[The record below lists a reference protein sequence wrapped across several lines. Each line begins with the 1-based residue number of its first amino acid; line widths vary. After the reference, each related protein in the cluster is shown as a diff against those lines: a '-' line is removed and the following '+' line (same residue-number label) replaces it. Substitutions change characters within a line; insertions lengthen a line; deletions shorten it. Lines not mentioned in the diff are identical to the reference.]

1 MQKSSIQYILKLS
14 IPIFFANLAIPM
26 VGIIDTA
33 LMGNLGSLSY
43 LSATS
48 VAANLFSMIFW
59 SFGFLRMGTV
69 GMVSQANGRNDY
81 TEILN
86 IVVRNLLFVLA
97 ISITI
102 ILLQNLILSLSLK
115 IFDLSEATRNLYEQ
129 YFKIRVYSAPGELTL
144 YIITG
149 LFVGLQKTKTSSLA
163 VGFFSILNI
172 LLSIV
177 LVTKFDLNIKGVAYG
192 TLFSALIT
200 SIIFLIYMFWYL
212 SKYTKITIN
221 FAQIFNL
228 KKIKNIF
235 NINLNI
241 FIRTILLTFS
251 FLWFTYLGTQIG
263 ETYVAANFNLK
274 KIKNIFN
281 INLNIFIRTILLTFS
296 FLWFTYLGTQIGEN
310 YVAANAIL
318 INLVFLSAFIL
329 DAYAFST
336 EGIVGYSL
344 GKKDLNLFKNIVK
357 NSFILSSISGLII
370 SIIFFFTNNLVINL
384 MSDINEIR
392 ELSSSYAVWLIILP
406 VISSFCYQF
415 DGIFIGAS
423 QTKELRNAMIF
434 SVFSYLLI
442 SILLIKFLFNTG
454 IWISLC
460 IFMILRAVSLF
471 YYLDKIYLRFRKN

>member
-263 ETYVAANFNLK
+263 ED
-274 KIKNIFN
+274 
-281 INLNIFIRTILLTFS
+281 
-296 FLWFTYLGTQIGEN
+296 

-384 MSDINEIR
+384 MSNIDEIR
-392 ELSSSYAVWLIILP
+392 KLSSSYVVWLIILP

-460 IFMILRAVSLF
+460 IFMILRAISLF

>member
-129 YFKIRVYSAPGELTL
+129 YFKIRVYSAPGELIL

-212 SKYTKITIN
+212 SRYTKIIIN

-228 KKIKNIF
+228 KKIN
-235 NINLNI
+235 
-241 FIRTILLTFS
+241 
-251 FLWFTYLGTQIG
+251 
-263 ETYVAANFNLK
+263 
-274 KIKNIFN
+274 NIFN

-460 IFMILRAVSLF
+460 IFMVLRAVSLF

>member
-1 MQKSSIQYILKLS
+1 MQKSSIKYILKLS
-14 IPIFFANLAIPM
+14 IPIFFANLAVPM

-33 LMGNLGSLSY
+33 LMGNLGNLSY

-48 VAANLFSMIFW
+48 IAANLFSMIFW

-69 GMVSQANGRNDY
+69 GMVSQANGKNDY
-81 TEILN
+81 SEILN
-86 IVVRNLLFVLA
+86 IVIRNLLFVAL
-97 ISITI
+97 ISIII
-102 ILLQNLILSLSLK
+102 ILLQNFILNLSLK
-115 IFDLSEATRNLYEQ
+115 IFDLSENTKDLYEQ
-129 YFKIRVYSAPGELTL
+129 YFRIRVYSAPGELTL

-149 LFVGLQKTKTSSLA
+149 LFVGLQKTKTSSFA
-163 VGFFSILNI
+163 VGFFSLLNI
-172 LLSIV
+172 LISVV
-177 LVTKFDLNIKGVAYG
+177 LVVIFDLNIKGVAYG
-192 TLFSALIT
+192 TFFSALIT
-200 SIIFLIYMFWYL
+200 SSIFLFYTFFYL
-212 SKYTKITIN
+212 SQFTKIKID
-221 FAQIFNL
+221 FEQILNL
-228 KKIKNIF
+228 NQIKNIF

-263 ETYVAANFNLK
+263 ED
-274 KIKNIFN
+274 
-281 INLNIFIRTILLTFS
+281 
-296 FLWFTYLGTQIGEN
+296 

-370 SIIFFFTNNLVINL
+370 SIIYFFAHEHVINL
-384 MSDINEIR
+384 MSDLEEIR
-392 ELSSSYAVWLIILP
+392 KLSSSYVIWLIILP
-406 VISSFCYQF
+406 LISSFCYQF

-434 SVFSYLLI
+434 SVLSYLII
-442 SILLIKFLFNTG
+442 SIVLTKLLLNNG

-460 IFMILRAVSLF
+460 IFMILRALSLF
-471 YYLDKIYLRFRKN
+471 YYLNKIYLRFKS

>member
-69 GMVSQANGRNDY
+69 GMVSQANGRNNY

-115 IFDLSEATRNLYEQ
+115 IFDLSEDTRNLYEQ

-212 SKYTKITIN
+212 SKYTKIIIN

-228 KKIKNIF
+228 KKIN
-235 NINLNI
+235 
-241 FIRTILLTFS
+241 
-251 FLWFTYLGTQIG
+251 
-263 ETYVAANFNLK
+263 
-274 KIKNIFN
+274 NIFN

-423 QTKELRNAMIF
+423 QSKELRNAMIF

>member
-1 MQKSSIQYILKLS
+1 MQKSSIKYILKLS
-14 IPIFFANLAIPM
+14 IPIFFANLAVPM

-33 LMGNLGSLSY
+33 LMGNLGNLSY

-81 TEILN
+81 SEILN
-86 IVVRNLLFVLA
+86 IVIRNLLFVAL
-97 ISITI
+97 ISIII
-102 ILLQNLILSLSLK
+102 ILLQNLILNLSLK
-115 IFDLSEATRNLYEQ
+115 IFDLSETTRDLYEQ
-129 YFKIRVYSAPGELTL
+129 YFRIRVYSAPGELTL

-149 LFVGLQKTKTSSLA
+149 LFVGLQKTKTSSFA
-163 VGFFSILNI
+163 VGFFSLLNI
-172 LLSIV
+172 LISIV
-177 LVTKFDLNIKGVAYG
+177 LVAIFDLNIKGVAYG

-200 SIIFLIYMFWYL
+200 SSIFLFYTFFYL
-212 SKYTKITIN
+212 SKFTKIKIN
-221 FAQIFNL
+221 FGQILNL
-228 KKIKNIF
+228 NKIKDIF

-263 ETYVAANFNLK
+263 EDYVAAN
-274 KIKNIFN
+274 
-281 INLNIFIRTILLTFS
+281 T
-296 FLWFTYLGTQIGEN
+296 
-310 YVAANAIL
+310 IL

-344 GKKDLNLFKNIVK
+344 GRKDLNLFKNIVK
-357 NSFILSSISGLII
+357 NSFILSSVSGLII
-370 SIIFFFTNNLVINL
+370 SIIYFFSYEQVINL
-384 MSDINEIR
+384 MSDLEEIR
-392 ELSSSYAVWLIILP
+392 KLSSSYVIWLIIFPL
-406 VISSFCYQF
+406 ISSFCYQF

-434 SVFSYLLI
+434 SVFSYLII
-442 SILLIKFLFNTG
+442 SIFLTKLLFNNG

-460 IFMILRAVSLF
+460 IFMILRALSLF
-471 YYLDKIYLRFRKN
+471 HYLDKIYLRFKS

>member
-81 TEILN
+81 SEILN
-86 IVVRNLLFVLA
+86 IVIRNLLFVLA

-177 LVTKFDLNIKGVAYG
+177 LVTRFDLNIKGVAYG

-263 ETYVAANFNLK
+263 EDF
-274 KIKNIFN
+274 
-281 INLNIFIRTILLTFS
+281 
-296 FLWFTYLGTQIGEN
+296 
-310 YVAANAIL
+310 VAANAIL

-460 IFMILRAVSLF
+460 IFMILRAISLF

>member
-1 MQKSSIQYILKLS
+1 MQKSSIKYILKLS
-14 IPIFFANLAIPM
+14 IPIFFANLAVPM

-33 LMGNLGSLSY
+33 LMGNLGNLSY

-81 TEILN
+81 SEILN
-86 IVVRNLLFVLA
+86 IVIRNLLFVAL
-97 ISITI
+97 ISIII
-102 ILLQNLILSLSLK
+102 ILLQNLILNLSLK
-115 IFDLSEATRNLYEQ
+115 IFDLSETTRDLYEQ
-129 YFKIRVYSAPGELTL
+129 YFRIRVYSAPGELTL

-149 LFVGLQKTKTSSLA
+149 LFVGLQKTKTSSFA
-163 VGFFSILNI
+163 VGFFSLLNI
-172 LLSIV
+172 LISIV
-177 LVTKFDLNIKGVAYG
+177 LVAIFDLNIKGVAYG
-192 TLFSALIT
+192 TLFSALVT
-200 SIIFLIYMFWYL
+200 SSIFLFYTFFYL
-212 SKYTKITIN
+212 SKFTKIKID
-221 FAQIFNL
+221 FGQILNL
-228 KKIKNIF
+228 NKIKDIF

-263 ETYVAANFNLK
+263 ED
-274 KIKNIFN
+274 
-281 INLNIFIRTILLTFS
+281 
-296 FLWFTYLGTQIGEN
+296 

-344 GKKDLNLFKNIVK
+344 GRKDLNLFKNIVK
-357 NSFILSSISGLII
+357 NSFILSSVSGLII
-370 SIIFFFTNNLVINL
+370 SIIYFFSYEQVINL
-384 MSDINEIR
+384 MSDLEEIR
-392 ELSSSYAVWLIILP
+392 KLSSSYVIWLIILP
-406 VISSFCYQF
+406 LISSFCYQF

-423 QTKELRNAMIF
+423 QTKELRNAMMF
-434 SVFSYLLI
+434 SVLSYLII
-442 SILLIKFLFNTG
+442 SIVLTKLIFNNG

-460 IFMILRAVSLF
+460 VFMILRALSLF
-471 YYLDKIYLRFRKN
+471 YYLDKIYLRFKS

>member
-26 VGIIDTA
+26 VGIIDTT

-69 GMVSQANGRNDY
+69 GMVSQANGRNDHS
-81 TEILN
+81 EILN
-86 IVVRNLLFVLA
+86 IIIRNLLFVLT
-97 ISITI
+97 ISI
-102 ILLQNLILSLSLK
+102 ILILIQNLILNLSLK
-115 IFDLSEATRNLYEQ
+115 IFDLSEATKDLYKQ
-129 YFKIRVYSAPGELTL
+129 YFKIRIYSAPGELTL

-149 LFVGLQKTKTSSLA
+149 LFVGLQKTKTSSFA

-172 LLSIV
+172 LISV
-177 LVTKFDLNIKGVAYG
+177 ALVTKFDLNIKGVAYG
-192 TLFSALIT
+192 TFFSALIT
-200 SIIFLIYMFWYL
+200 SIIFLIYTFWYL
-212 SKYTKITIN
+212 SKYAKIEIK
-221 FAQIFNL
+221 FGQILNL
-228 KKIKNIF
+228 KKIKDIF
-235 NINLNI
+235 NININI

-251 FLWFTYLGTQIG
+251 FLWFTYLGTKIG
-263 ETYVAANFNLK
+263 ED
-274 KIKNIFN
+274 
-281 INLNIFIRTILLTFS
+281 
-296 FLWFTYLGTQIGEN
+296 

-344 GKKDLNLFKNIVK
+344 GKKDLTLFKNIVR

-370 SIIFFFTNNLVINL
+370 SIIFFFTNNFVINF
-384 MSDINEIR
+384 MSDIDEIR
-392 ELSSSYAVWLIILP
+392 KLSSSYVIWLIILP

-423 QTKELRNAMIF
+423 QKKELRNAMIF
-434 SVFSYLLI
+434 SVLVYLLI
-442 SILLIKFLFNTG
+442 SIFLIKFLFNTG

-460 IFMILRAVSLF
+460 IFMILRAISLF
-471 YYLDKIYLRFRKN
+471 WYLNRIYLRF

>member
-1 MQKSSIQYILKLS
+1 MQKSSIKYILKLS

-26 VGIIDTA
+26 VGIIDTT
-33 LMGNLGSLSY
+33 LMGNMGNLYY

-69 GMVSQANGRNDY
+69 GMVSQANGRNDHS
-81 TEILN
+81 EILN
-86 IVVRNLLFVLA
+86 IVFRNLLFVIT
-97 ISITI
+97 ISIII
-102 ILLQNLILSLSLK
+102 ILIQNLILNLSLK
-115 IFDLSEATRNLYEQ
+115 IFDLSEITKDLYEQ
-129 YFKIRVYSAPGELTL
+129 YFRIRVYSAPGELTL

-149 LFVGLQKTKTSSLA
+149 LFVGLQKTKISSFA

-172 LLSIV
+172 LISV
-177 LVTKFDLNIKGVAYG
+177 ALVTKFDLNIKGVAYG

-212 SKYTKITIN
+212 SKYTKIVIKLS
-221 FAQIFNL
+221 QIFNM

-235 NINLNI
+235 NINVNI

-251 FLWFTYLGTQIG
+251 FLWFTYLGTQVG
-263 ETYVAANFNLK
+263 ED
-274 KIKNIFN
+274 
-281 INLNIFIRTILLTFS
+281 
-296 FLWFTYLGTQIGEN
+296 

-344 GKKDLNLFKNIVK
+344 GKKDLTLFKNIVR

-370 SIIFFFTNNLVINL
+370 SIIFFFTNNFVINF
-384 MSDINEIR
+384 MSDIDEIR
-392 ELSSSYAVWLIILP
+392 RLSSSYVIWLIILP
-406 VISSFCYQF
+406 TISSFCYQF
-415 DGIFIGAS
+415 DGIFIGTS

-434 SVFSYLLI
+434 SVLVYLLI
-442 SILLIKFLFNTG
+442 SILLIKFLFNAG

-471 YYLDKIYLRFRKN
+471 WYLNRIYLRF

>member
-115 IFDLSEATRNLYEQ
+115 IFDLSETTRNLYEQ

-212 SKYTKITIN
+212 SKYTKIIIN

-228 KKIKNIF
+228 KKINNIF

-263 ETYVAANFNLK
+263 EDF
-274 KIKNIFN
+274 
-281 INLNIFIRTILLTFS
+281 
-296 FLWFTYLGTQIGEN
+296 
-310 YVAANAIL
+310 VAANAIL

-370 SIIFFFTNNLVINL
+370 SIIFFFTYNLVINL

-460 IFMILRAVSLF
+460 IFMVLRAVSLF

>member
-172 LLSIV
+172 LISIV

-221 FAQIFNL
+221 FTQIFNL
-228 KKIKNIF
+228 RKIKNIF

-263 ETYVAANFNLK
+263 ED
-274 KIKNIFN
+274 
-281 INLNIFIRTILLTFS
+281 
-296 FLWFTYLGTQIGEN
+296 

-384 MSDINEIR
+384 MSDIDEIR

-460 IFMILRAVSLF
+460 IFMILRAISLF